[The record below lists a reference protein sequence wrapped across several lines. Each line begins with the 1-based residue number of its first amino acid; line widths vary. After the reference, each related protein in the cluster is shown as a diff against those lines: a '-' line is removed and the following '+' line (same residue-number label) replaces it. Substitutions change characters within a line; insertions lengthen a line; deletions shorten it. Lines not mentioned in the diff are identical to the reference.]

1 MISFFFFQ
9 SVRHI
14 LDRANFPI
22 NNEGYYESLDS
33 VTEQAKRLGEG
44 MTGIARHA
52 KNQDTQSLCE
62 SVHIAA
68 DAICGLAEGATQ
80 VHSLFLA
87 CISYNLY
94 LSYNFSNLQFFI

>member
-1 MISFFFFQ
+1 MP
-9 SVRHI
+9 V
-14 LDRANFPI
+14 
-22 NNEGYYESLDS
+22 NNEDYYESLDS

-52 KNQDTQSLCE
+52 KNQDIHSLCE

-80 VHSLFLA
+80 VYHLFLD
-87 CISYNLY
+87 CICFIIFLTNLH
-94 LSYNFSNLQFFI
+94 FSI